1 MKVQTQQLAGLTR
14 WEAVALTVCGVALFV
29 VVVLP
34 LLARPEHGKG
44 YAAVNCRNN
53 LRQVGLSFR
62 LWANDFDGEYPFAS
76 TNAAGSWAWV
86 NTPQVFRH
94 YQALSN
100 ELVIPKVLHCRTDTS
115 RSAAIDFISLSNTNL
130 SYFVGIDAQEG
141 TPNSIL
147 TGDRFLSGGTLSNG
161 FLRVL
166 VPNTLVGWTKEI
178 HPNAGNIGLG
188 DGSAQ
193 TMTSRQLQKHLA
205 KLTNGTIRLAVP

>member
-1 MKVQTQQLAGLTR
+1 MKVQMQQQAGWTR
-14 WEAVALTVCGVALFV
+14 WEVAALILCGVVLLV

-34 LLARPEHGKG
+34 LLARPKHGKY
-44 YAAVNCRNN
+44 YAAVSCRNN

-76 TNAAGSWAWV
+76 TNAAGSWAWA

-100 ELVIPKVLHCRTDTS
+100 ELVIPKVLHCRADWS
-115 RSAAIDFISLSNTNL
+115 RSASINFISLSNTNL
-130 SYFVGIDAQEG
+130 SYFVGLDAQED

-147 TGDRFLSGGTLSNG
+147 TGDRFLNGGTLSNG

-166 VPNTLVGWTKEI
+166 VPNTPVEWTKEI
-178 HPNAGNIGLG
+178 HPYAGNIGLG

-193 TMTSRQLQKHLA
+193 TMTGRQLQKHLT